1 MTATPA
7 RPLQALLG
15 LFIASLLVQPLI
27 EPDFG
32 WHLRSGLDLI
42 QNGWRVPA
50 HDPYSHTM
58 PDWPWVNHAWLTDG
72 FLGVLY
78 RSFGDWGPLALIAAF
93 ALVTGMAFWLAAGI
107 SSAGRTSRLL
117 ALSVTLWVGLPF
129 LGARTQVVSLLGMAL
144 LLLWWDRYGS
154 RRASGM
160 WMLPG
165 LFLLWANLHG
175 GFTAGL
181 FTLGVLLA
189 TSILRVA
196 WRWGDEPV
204 LSWPEMVRFA
214 TAIGLAA
221 LVTLA
226 NPYGWR
232 LHEEILSSLTDRFM
246 LETLHEWQPL
256 SLETRAGR
264 WYVAYLALLA
274 AGLAFGCRRREP
286 VRWLLLLVF
295 LIFSL
300 RHLRNIPFFLLL
312 SVSLLADMFDAVF
325 RQAGKAAAGA
335 EKSLRAWRLTGMLM
349 MAALLAVLGPDHWQS
364 VMKSGLAPRE
374 YFRATDYPI
383 EAVEWISTHRDRLG
397 SRLFNPYGIGGFL
410 LWWLPDLKIFID
422 GRMPAWRIG
431 DRWIFYDYVAVTAW
445 EPVELGV
452 LAKYDVDWAIV
463 ETDSALAGA
472 LEATGLWDALYRDA
486 KVIVFRKQTRA

>member
-1 MTATPA
+1 
-7 RPLQALLG
+7 
-15 LFIASLLVQPLI
+15 
-27 EPDFG
+27 
-32 WHLRSGLDLI
+32 
-42 QNGWRVPA
+42 
-50 HDPYSHTM
+50 
-58 PDWPWVNHAWLTDG
+58 
-72 FLGVLY
+72 
-78 RSFGDWGPLALIAAF
+78 
-93 ALVTGMAFWLAAGI
+93 
-107 SSAGRTSRLL
+107 
-117 ALSVTLWVGLPF
+117 
-129 LGARTQVVSLLGMAL
+129 
-144 LLLWWDRYGS
+144 
-154 RRASGM
+154 
-160 WMLPG
+160 
-165 LFLLWANLHG
+165 
-175 GFTAGL
+175 
-181 FTLGVLLA
+181 
-189 TSILRVA
+189 
-196 WRWGDEPV
+196 
-204 LSWPEMVRFA
+204 
-214 TAIGLAA
+214 
-221 LVTLA
+221 
-226 NPYGWR
+226 
-232 LHEEILSSLTDRFM
+232 
-246 LETLHEWQPL
+246 
-256 SLETRAGR
+256 
-264 WYVAYLALLA
+264 
-274 AGLAFGCRRREP
+274 
-286 VRWLLLLVF
+286 
-295 LIFSL
+295 
-300 RHLRNIPFFLLL
+300 
-312 SVSLLADMFDAVF
+312 MFDAVF